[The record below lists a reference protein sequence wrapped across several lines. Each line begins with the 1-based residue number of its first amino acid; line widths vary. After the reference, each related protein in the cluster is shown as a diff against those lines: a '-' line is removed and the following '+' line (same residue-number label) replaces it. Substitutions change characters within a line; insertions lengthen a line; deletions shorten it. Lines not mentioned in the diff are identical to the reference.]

1 MDRRAYRLRWIPIAV
16 SVLIAAGWLV
26 LTRSTSPTTDAGS
39 HERDLAVQS
48 PVSRAE
54 SQRIGAE
61 DARAQTAPV
70 DARGL
75 AIAPQP
81 TSEPAERAGDPP
93 AALEQSLDR
102 VAATFLSE
110 HPDIS
115 ALRSIAI
122 QCATDAIVDEKSLR
136 TDADGIRRGKFTVA
150 GTKLEGSFQIEGD
163 DFRVELPVHAP
174 RDAGDAFIAAG
185 LTVTASDGAQDP
197 GHAGMTVQFHPMPV
211 AASAPDHGE
220 RIVGWGLHRDSNGSV
235 QIPIVMRR
243 SPDGHG
249 VIVGRA
255 ESAESVPLPGDW
267 DVRAN
272 DAWLNRLRKFK
283 SDEGR

>member
-1 MDRRAYRLRWIPIAV
+1 MDRRAKRLPWIPTALL
-16 SVLIAAGWLV
+16 VLIAVGWFV

-39 HERDLAVQS
+39 RERDLAVRT
-48 PVSRAE
+48 PASRAE
-54 SQRIGAE
+54 SRRIGAE
-61 DARAQTAPV
+61 DARAETASV
-70 DARGL
+70 DSREPAV
-75 AIAPQP
+75 APQS
-81 TSEPAERAGDPP
+81 TIEPAEHAGDPP

-110 HPDIS
+110 HPDVS

-122 QCATDAIVDEKSLR
+122 QCAKDAIVDEKSLH

-150 GTKLEGSFQIEGD
+150 GTTLQGSFQIDGD

-185 LTVTASDGAQDP
+185 LTVTANDGAQDS
-197 GHAGMTVQFHPMPV
+197 GHAGMTVQFHPMPL

-220 RIVGWGLHRDSNGSV
+220 RIVGWGLHRDTNGSV
-235 QIPIVMRR
+235 QIPFAMRR
-243 SPDGHG
+243 SPDGRG
-249 VIVGRA
+249 VNIGRS
-255 ESAESVPLPGDW
+255 ESIEPVALPGDW

-283 SDEGR
+283 GDDKR